1 MGQCLGILKARDT
14 VLMTAV
20 LSTDLL
26 MYVLVS
32 LNDLQIAQLG
42 QGSGLCGT
50 CSDVYDAAK
59 RTLLLSYVVP
69 FTAGKDLLKHFP

>member
-1 MGQCLGILKARDT
+1 M
-14 VLMTAV
+14 

-26 MYVLVS
+26 MYVLVL

-42 QGSGLCGT
+42 QGSGLRGT

-59 RTLLLSYVVP
+59 RTLLVSYMVP
-69 FTAGKDLLKHFP
+69 FTAGNYLLEHFP